1 MGRIKMKNNY
11 QTEKTPYFFQKNA
24 AIIIIP
30 LLFNF
35 AVLAQSH
42 PDPNNG
48 QVLSASVTINNYSLA
63 QKRLLAVSTAQF
75 TNFLTQNNLDKDS
88 VMSMACNMTGM
99 PFLLPYLDGF
109 PDKISGGEDLIN
121 SGRITEAVELLK
133 ESAGEKRLQLLL
145 ELGIW
150 YLHKTGNHKSDTDTA
165 YYYIDAASKLS
176 LSNNYIQWE
185 KRCQFLLGELNY
197 QKGNVTK
204 SKAIFK
210 QLLSS
215 AQREGDRET
224 VARAYQQ
231 LGVLLPGTDS
241 LKLIYYQKALT
252 LFQQLQLKEKQI
264 ELLWNILDCD
274 VKIGFD
280 LVEKDLRQMV
290 DLMQSTGFKH
300 ILYAENL
307 LTAAIGG
314 QGRFLDA
321 LVFANAALENMKW
334 SGINAVAGSMF
345 IRFGSTYESL
355 GKNDDAL
362 LWYKK
367 ALNTRNSQT
376 RVFWYKSL
384 FFATSMLL
392 NIKPDEALSLID
404 TITSQF
410 PPLSVW
416 EKLQVLSIKGA
427 CYEKLNKP
435 RSADE
440 NYMSLLALS
449 NQYPLEDPY
458 GELMLTY
465 LAIGDFYISR
475 PDVEKARLFLRK
487 AIANPQ
493 KSVLIDASKY
503 LLLFRIDS
511 LEGNYKSAMQNH
523 IKYKLY
529 NDSLIGADQRQKL
542 DELNVKYMAEKKDK
556 DIKLLIQHGI
566 VQQAALKQ
574 EKLTRNIII
583 AGSALLL
590 IIVVLLYS
598 QFRMKQRTNAAI
610 NKTNQTLQHL
620 VKEKEWLVKE
630 VHHRVKNNLQTIISL
645 LESQAAYL
653 KNDALKAIEI
663 SQNRIYTMSLIHQ
676 KLYQSEDIQ
685 TIDMASY
692 IPELVEYL
700 KDSFDNSHK
709 INFDV
714 KIDHV
719 HLDAAIAIPL
729 ALIINEALT
738 NSIKYAFPED
748 GHGEILIS
756 LREQDTSV
764 KLELADN
771 GIGIDMDLLKV
782 NPVSLGLQLIKGLTK
797 EIQGE
802 VSFKNNHGVQIT
814 VLFKK
819 QVQQYADFLETDS
832 STLA

>member
-1 MGRIKMKNNY
+1 MINKC
-11 QTEKTPYFFQKNA
+11 QAQKTPRFFQKNA
-24 AIIIIP
+24 AIIIMP
-30 LLFNF
+30 LFF
-35 AVLAQSH
+35 HFTALAQSH
-42 PDPNNG
+42 PNPKNNSEP
-48 QVLSASVTINNYSLA
+48 LSASATINNYSLA

-75 TNFLTQNNLDKDS
+75 INFITQNNLDKDS
-88 VMSMACNMTGM
+88 VMSMACSITGI
-99 PFLLPYLDGF
+99 PFLLAYCDGF
-109 PDKISGGEDLIN
+109 ADEFSGGEDLIN
-121 SGRITEAVELLK
+121 AGRIPEAIERLK

-150 YLHKTGNHKSDTDTA
+150 YLHKTGNHKADLNTA
-165 YYYIDAASKLS
+165 SFYIEAASKMS
-176 LSNNYIQWE
+176 VSNNYPQWE
-185 KRCQFLLGELNY
+185 NRCQFFLAELNY
-197 QKGNVTK
+197 QKGNTVK
-204 SKAIFK
+204 SKEIFSE
-210 QLLSS
+210 LLSS
-215 AQREGDRET
+215 GQRSGDDEI

-231 LGVLLPGTDS
+231 LGVILPGADS
-241 LKLIYYQKALT
+241 MKLVYYQKSLA
-252 LFQQLQLKEKQI
+252 LFQKLQLKEKQI
-264 ELLWNILDCD
+264 ELLWNILDCH

-300 ILYAENL
+300 VLYAENL

-334 SGINAVAGSMF
+334 SGINAIAGSIY

-367 ALNTRNSQT
+367 ALDTRNSQT

-392 NIKPDEALSLID
+392 NTKPDEALTLID

-427 CYEKLNKP
+427 CYEKLHKP
-435 RSADE
+435 KSADE
-440 NYMSLLALS
+440 NYMALLALS

-465 LAIGDFYISR
+465 LAIGDFYMSR
-475 PDVEKARLFLRK
+475 PDVKKARLFLKK
-487 AIANPQ
+487 AIDNPQ

-511 LEGNYKSAMQNH
+511 LEGNYRSAMQNH

-556 DIKLLIQHGI
+556 DIKLLS
-566 VQQAALKQ
+566 QQTITQQEALKQ
-574 EKLTRNIII
+574 EKFTRKIII
-583 AGSALLL
+583 AGSVLLL
-590 IIVVLLYS
+590 IIVVSLYS

-610 NKTNQTLQHL
+610 NKTNNALKHL
-620 VKEKEWLVKE
+620 VNEKEWLIKE
-630 VHHRVKNNLQTIISL
+630 VHHRVKNNLQTIINL

-663 SQNRIYTMSLIHQ
+663 SQNRVYTMSLIHQ
-676 KLYQSEDIQ
+676 KLYQSADIQ

-692 IPELVEYL
+692 IPELVKYL
-700 KDSFDNSHK
+700 QDSFDNSH
-709 INFDV
+709 IIDFDI

-738 NSIKYAFPED
+738 NSIKYAFPD
-748 GHGEILIS
+748 GRHGKILIS
-756 LREQDTSV
+756 LREEGNSV
-764 KLELADN
+764 ELELADN
-771 GIGIDMDLLKV
+771 GIGIDMDLIKA

-797 EIQGE
+797 EIHGE
-802 VSFKNNHGVQIT
+802 IGFNNNQGVQIK
-814 VLFKK
+814 VVFKK
-819 QVQQYADFLETDS
+819 QVQQYADFLETDN
-832 STLA
+832 STFV

>member
-1 MGRIKMKNNY
+1 M
-11 QTEKTPYFFQKNA
+11 
-24 AIIIIP
+24 
-30 LLFNF
+30 
-35 AVLAQSH
+35 
-42 PDPNNG
+42 
-48 QVLSASVTINNYSLA
+48 
-63 QKRLLAVSTAQF
+63 STARF
-75 TNFLTQNNLDKDS
+75 INFLTQNNLDKDS
-88 VMSMACNMTGM
+88 VMSMACSITGM
-99 PFLLPYLDGF
+99 PFLLPYCDAF
-109 PDKISGGEDLIN
+109 ADKISGGENLIN
-121 SGRITEAVELLK
+121 SGRIPEAVALLK
-133 ESAGEKRLQLLL
+133 KSEGEKRLQLLL

-150 YLHKTGNHKSDTDTA
+150 YLHKTGNNKSDIDTA

-176 LSNNYIQWE
+176 LINNYIQWE
-185 KRCQFLLGELNY
+185 NSCQFLLGELY
-197 QKGNVTK
+197 FQKGNIVE
-204 SKAIFK
+204 SKEIFK

-215 AQREGDRET
+215 GHRERNDET

-231 LGVLLPGTDS
+231 LGTLLPGSDS
-241 LKLIYYQKALT
+241 MKLIYYQKALA
-252 LFQQLQLKEKQI
+252 LFQKLNLKEKEI

-274 VKIGFD
+274 VKIGFN
-280 LVEKDLRQMV
+280 LMEKDLRQMV
-290 DLMQSTGFKH
+290 FLMQSTGFKH
-300 ILYAENL
+300 VLFAENL
-307 LTAAIGG
+307 LAGAVGG

-355 GKNDDAL
+355 GKNDEAL

-367 ALNTRNSQT
+367 ALDTRKTET

-384 FFATSMLL
+384 FFASSMLL
-392 NIKPDEALSLID
+392 NTKPDEALSLID

-410 PPLSVW
+410 PPISVW
-416 EKLQVLSIKGA
+416 ENLQVLSIKGA

-458 GELMLTY
+458 GELMGTY

-475 PDVEKARLFLRK
+475 PDVKKARLFLRK

-503 LLLFRIDS
+503 YLLFRIDS
-511 LEGNYKSAMQNH
+511 LEGNYKSAMEDY

-529 NDSLIGADQRQKL
+529 NDSLTGADQRKKL
-542 DELNVKYMAEKKDK
+542 DELTVKYMAEKKDQ
-556 DIKLLIQHGI
+556 DIKLLRQQGI
-566 VQQAALKQ
+566 VQQAELMEGKV
-574 EKLTRNIII
+574 TRNIII

-598 QFRMKQRTNAAI
+598 RFLMKQRTNEQMYKSNRA
-610 NKTNQTLQHL
+610 LQHL

-653 KNDALKAIEI
+653 KNDALKAIAI

-676 KLYQSEDIQ
+676 KLYQAEDIQ

-692 IPELVEYL
+692 IPELVKYL

-719 HLDAAIAIPL
+719 NLDATIAIPL

-738 NSIKYAFPED
+738 NSIKYAFPDD

-756 LREQDTSV
+756 LHEHETTV

-771 GIGIDMDLLKV
+771 GIGMDIDSIKA
-782 NPVSLGLQLIKGLTK
+782 NPVSLGLQLITGLTK

-802 VSFKNNHGVQIT
+802 VSFKSNHGVHIT

-819 QVQQYADFLETDS
+819 HFQQYTDFFETDIT
-832 STLA
+832 TLV